1 MGGGAPRVPT
11 PKAPDTAKEYAASL
25 GAYVANAPKLYA
37 EESTYQPLY
46 NQLEQQMN
54 LGNIQAYGQQY
65 LNMIPQAQQ
74 VANQAQGAAGQATL
88 GTMGIVQAGLG
99 RVEASNPIYNQLQQ
113 VAAGQLAA
121 APNQTLQGILSN
133 IQQQLPGQVQS
144 LQDLARQTGQ
154 DVTGVN
160 QALQGLYEKAGTE
173 TSAADLARIRD
184 QVAANTRTAD
194 WQTTGKTIMSQ
205 LGQLDPLT
213 QQLKDTA
220 SSQLA
225 LGGQISQ
232 QEAQDFAQ
240 QARAAFSARG
250 MMQSNPSVAAELLN
264 RDVYQQ
270 QRLHQRETFASG
282 VSQLADQQAQERM
295 ANAMGWTQADLQA
308 TMANQQAAAQMT
320 QGIAGLNQAQIAA
333 QSGLQQ
339 AIAGNLAQARQT
351 QAGLLQQAT
360 GAFQTGM
367 QQAAGLQGSILDEL
381 YRQQAAG
388 TSGLQYLGGVGQS
401 YMNSILGTPVQGP
414 NLAQLG
420 YGANVYGTGGP
431 DLFQSSG
438 VLSLMNQNQM
448 AQMNATAQANMVNAQ
463 SRGNAQGA
471 MIGAGASLLGA
482 GLTAGVA
489 IF

>member
-1 MGGGAPRVPT
+1 MGGAPKVPV
-11 PKAPDTAKEYAASL
+11 PKAPDTGQEYA
-25 GAYVANAPKLYA
+25 GAIKAYLANAPALYK
-37 EESTYQPLY
+37 EEAQYQPMY
-46 NQLEQQMN
+46 NLLNQQQNQANISAYAQQYFSMLPEAETIADRAQINASATMLQN
-54 LGNIQAYGQQY
+54 LRQFGPAATQAALSSNPVYGQLQG
-65 LNMIPQAQQ
+65 L
-74 VANQAQGAAGQATL
+74 ANQQLGAG
-88 GTMGIVQAGLG
+88 
-99 RVEASNPIYNQLQQ
+99 
-113 VAAGQLAA
+113 
-121 APNQTLQGILSN
+121 PNQTLQGIL
-133 IQQQLPGQVQS
+133 GQVQGALPQQVQQFS
-144 LQDLARQTGQ
+144 DLASQTGQ

-160 QALQGLYEKAGTE
+160 QALQGLAQKAGAE

-184 QVAANTRTAD
+184 QVVANTRTAD
-194 WQTTGKTIMSQ
+194 WQTTGRTIMGQ
-205 LGQLDPLT
+205 VGQLDPLT

-232 QEAQDFAQ
+232 QEAQDVAQ

-250 MMQSNPSVAAELLN
+250 MMQSNPSVAAEFLN

-270 QRLHQRETFASG
+270 QRLQQREAFASG
-282 VSQLADQQAQERM
+282 VSQLADTQAQERL
-295 ANAMGWTQADLQA
+295 ANAMGFTQADLQA

-360 GAFQTGM
+360 GTFQSGM

-388 TSGLQYLGGVGQS
+388 QAGLQYLGGVGSSYLSGVLGAQDQS
-401 YMNSILGTPVQGP
+401 A
-414 NLAQLG
+414 NLPMVG
-420 YGANVYGTGGP
+420 FNANQYGTGGP

-448 AQMNATAQANMVNAQ
+448 AQMNATSQANMVNAQ
-463 SRGNAQGA
+463 SRGASQGA
-471 MIGAGASLLGA
+471 MIGAGASIAGA
-482 GLTAGVA
+482 LIGGVA